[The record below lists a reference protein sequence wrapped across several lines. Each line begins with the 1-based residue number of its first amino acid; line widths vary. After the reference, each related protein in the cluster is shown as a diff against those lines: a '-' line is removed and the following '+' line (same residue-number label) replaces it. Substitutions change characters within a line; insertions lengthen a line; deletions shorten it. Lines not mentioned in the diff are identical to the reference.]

1 MRNGESM
8 HPSNRR
14 PEHIEREIEA
24 TRSRMESTL
33 TSLEANLTRGQI
45 FDRAFGYVRSMSGDT
60 ASKMGHGLW
69 SQAKGNPLAFA
80 LIGAGAAWWMFG
92 GGREKEVVSRKKR
105 KTIIVRQEPTYVGYE
120 GDIVDRT
127 AAEYPIEPSY
137 AGDFGLEDQ
146 HGKPG
151 IKDRAKEAAHRV
163 SEKAEDIKH
172 KASDRAQHLR
182 DRAEGATHRAKSTGD
197 GARDRAFEARTK
209 AHEVRS
215 RAAST
220 VRGAASSFKEKASGL
235 GQGAKSRVNGFTS
248 GAKTRANDMSR
259 SMRTAYGRAASTGR
273 SAAYKAKDRASRA
286 REDMSGQMRE
296 HPFVFAGIALAFG
309 AAVGS
314 LLKPTR
320 REDRLL
326 GPRRDQLIEQVD
338 EYGARGIQRAREVA
352 SHAIEAAEHEA
363 LEGQGPLEAEAVEAE
378 TSGQGNASSTFT
390 QTTTTKTTIEP
401 GASAAA
407 PDVPETRDRMPRPDD
422 SRHT

>member
-8 HPSNRR
+8 HPSDRR

-92 GGREKEVVSRKKR
+92 GGREKEVVNRKKR
-105 KTIIVRQEPTYVGYE
+105 KAIIVRQEPTYVGYE
-120 GDIVDRT
+120 ADVVDRT

-137 AGDFGLEDQ
+137 AGDFGLEDE

-151 IKDRAKEAAHRV
+151 IKDRAREAAHRV
-163 SEKAEDIKH
+163 SEKAEELKH
-172 KASDRAQHLR
+172 KASDR
-182 DRAEGATHRAKSTGD
+182 TGD
-197 GARDRAFEARTK
+197 GARDRAQAARAK
-209 AHEVRS
+209 ANEIRS
-215 RAAST
+215 RATSS

-235 GQGAKSRVNGFTS
+235 GHGAKSRVNGFTS
-248 GAKTRANDMSR
+248 GAKTRANDMGR
-259 SMRTAYGRAASTGR
+259 TMRTAYGRAASTGR
-273 SAAYKAKDRASRA
+273 SAAYKAKDRAVRA

-314 LLKPTR
+314 LLKSTR

-326 GPRRDQLIEQVD
+326 GPRRDQLIERVD

-352 SHAIEAAEHEA
+352 SHAIEAAEQEA
-363 LEGQGPLEAEAVEAE
+363 LEGQGPLEGEAVEAE
-378 TSGQGNASSTFT
+378 TSGKSGGATVT
-390 QTTTTKTTIEP
+390 QTAATTIEP

-407 PDVPETRDRMPRPDD
+407 PDVPETRDRMPRPDG
-422 SRHT
+422 SRHS